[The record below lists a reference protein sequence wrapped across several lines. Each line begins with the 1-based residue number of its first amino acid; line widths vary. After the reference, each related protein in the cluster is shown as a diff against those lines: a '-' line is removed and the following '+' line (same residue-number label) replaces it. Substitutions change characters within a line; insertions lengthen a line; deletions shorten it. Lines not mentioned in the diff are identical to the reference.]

1 VHIKPFTPMLIGV
14 KQIANFREYSFPPGR
29 RVPALP
35 IGAADRARWLVLE
48 EGDLRVNPSVLGS
61 ARLLRAGERLRRS
74 RTFFGTSPFPQ
85 DAESLGKSSFRQN
98 AETSTLQACAP
109 QIIASLLFVTTHAGG
124 ATLQERI
131 DAAAPNET
139 IRIEAGLHSG
149 AIKINKPL
157 TLSGEPGAEIRGNGS
172 GKVVT
177 IAADDVTILGLRIT
191 GSGLQL
197 SDDDAAVFVTGN
209 RTKIENCTIADS
221 LHGVYLKKVS
231 GAQILNNRIQ
241 GKTTLAAS
249 TEPVE
254 KGIGQSAENCDTILA
269 ANRRG
274 NGIHQWNCEGNL
286 IRDNE
291 ISDARDGIYFSF
303 TNNSRVENN
312 LIHHV
317 RYGLHYMYSDTN
329 VFENNTFTE
338 NAAGAAIMFSKSMVV
353 RGNRFVS
360 NRGYRAYGL
369 IFQSSDNSRLERNEI
384 SENAVGLSFNQ
395 CNQNEVVGNRVTR
408 NYIGLRFGSNSDG
421 NRFTENI
428 FTGNLH
434 PIETGASDVSGS
446 LWAVHGVGNLWD
458 TEHELDLDRDGIADL
473 PHRELDLFGVLRRDF
488 PAVAFLSD
496 SPAVKLLRFANERAV
511 IPGMSSIEDPAPLT
525 SRFWR
530 IRSQR
535 AAHSALANK

>member
-1 VHIKPFTPMLIGV
+1 MLVFTV
-14 KQIANFREYSFPPGR
+14 NS
-29 RVPALP
+29 
-35 IGAADRARWLVLE
+35 GA
-48 EGDLRVNPSVLGS
+48 
-61 ARLLRAGERLRRS
+61 
-74 RTFFGTSPFPQ
+74 
-85 DAESLGKSSFRQN
+85 
-98 AETSTLQACAP
+98 
-109 QIIASLLFVTTHAGG
+109 
-124 ATLQERI
+124 ATLQETV
-131 DAAAPNET
+131 DAAVPGEA
-139 IRIEAGLHSG
+139 IRVEAGGHRG
-149 AIKINKPL
+149 PIIIKKSL
-157 TLSGEPGAEIRGNGS
+157 TLIGEPGAEIRGTGS

-177 IAADDVTILGLRIT
+177 IATDDATLRGLRIT
-191 GSGLQL
+191 GSGLRL
-197 SDDDAAVFVTGN
+197 SDDDAAIFVTGN
-209 RTKIENCTIADS
+209 HAIIENCVVADS
-221 LHGVYLKKVS
+221 LHGIYLKKVS
-231 GAQILNNRIQ
+231 GARILNNRIQ

-254 KGIGQSAENCDTILA
+254 KGIGQSAENCDTTLV

-286 IRDNE
+286 IRGNE
-291 ISDARDGIYFSF
+291 ISDTRDGIYFSF

-312 LIHHV
+312 LIQHA
-317 RYGLHYMYSDTN
+317 RYGLHYMYSDGN
-329 VFENNTFTE
+329 IFEHNTFTE
-338 NAAGAAIMFSKSMVV
+338 NAAGAAIMFSKNMVV

-369 IFQSSDNSRLERNEI
+369 IFQSSDNSRLEQNEI

-458 TEHELDLDRDGIADL
+458 TQLELDFDRDGIVDI
-473 PHRELDLFGVLRRDF
+473 PHRELDLFGILRRDF
-488 PAVAFLSD
+488 PAIAFLSE

-511 IPGMSSIEDPAPLT
+511 IPGISSIEDPAPLT
-525 SRFWR
+525 SGFWK
-530 IRSQR
+530 IRAQR
-535 AAHSALANK
+535 SAHSVLAKK

>member
-1 VHIKPFTPMLIGV
+1 MLFLTL
-14 KQIANFREYSFPPGR
+14 KA
-29 RVPALP
+29 
-35 IGAADRARWLVLE
+35 GA
-48 EGDLRVNPSVLGS
+48 
-61 ARLLRAGERLRRS
+61 
-74 RTFFGTSPFPQ
+74 
-85 DAESLGKSSFRQN
+85 
-98 AETSTLQACAP
+98 
-109 QIIASLLFVTTHAGG
+109 
-124 ATLQERI
+124 ATLQQQI
-131 DAAAPNET
+131 DAAAPNEI
-139 IRIEAGLHSG
+139 IRLEADVYAG

-157 TLSGEPGAEIRGNGS
+157 TVIGEPGAEIRGNET

-177 IAADDVTILGLRIT
+177 IAGDDVSLRGLRIT

-197 SDDDAAVFVTGN
+197 SDDDAAIFVTGN
-209 RTKIENCTIADS
+209 RVKIENCVIADS
-221 LHGVYLKKVS
+221 LHGVYLKKIS

-254 KGIGQSAENCDTILA
+254 KGIGQSAENCDTTLI

-286 IRDNE
+286 IRGNE
-291 ISDARDGIYFSF
+291 ISEARDGIYFSF

-317 RYGLHYMYSDTN
+317 RYGLHYMYSDGN
-329 VFENNTFTE
+329 IFENNTFTE
-338 NAAGAAIMFSKSMVV
+338 NAAGAAIMFSKNMVV

-369 IFQSSDNSRLERNEI
+369 IFQSSDNSRLEQNEI

-408 NYIGLRFGSNSDG
+408 NYIGLRFGSNSDA

-446 LWAVHGVGNLWD
+446 LWAVHGIGNLWD
-458 TEHELDLDRDGIADL
+458 TELNLDLDRDGIVDL
-473 PHRELDLFGVLRRDF
+473 PHRELDLFGILRRDF
-488 PAVAFLSD
+488 PAIAFLSE

-525 SRFWR
+525 SQFWR
-530 IRSQR
+530 IRAQR
-535 AAHSALANK
+535 SARSALANNK

>member
-1 VHIKPFTPMLIGV
+1 MKADCLG
-14 KQIANFREYSFPPGR
+14 IARLCRAGDSESFRE
-29 RVPALP
+29 
-35 IGAADRARWLVLE
+35 
-48 EGDLRVNPSVLGS
+48 
-61 ARLLRAGERLRRS
+61 S
-74 RTFFGTSPFPQ
+74 RTFLKTRRSSQ
-85 DAESLGKSSFRQN
+85 DDETPGKSSFRQY

-109 QIIASLLFVTTHAGG
+109 RIIATLFFVTTCAGA
-124 ATLQERI
+124 ATIQQRI

-139 IRIEAGLHSG
+139 IRIESG
-149 AIKINKPL
+149 VHPGSIVISKPV
-157 TLSGEPGAEIRGNGS
+157 TLLGEPGAEIRGNGS

-177 IAADDVTILGLRIT
+177 IAADNVTLRGLRIT

-197 SDDDAAVFVTGN
+197 SDDDAAVFVVANNAT
-209 RTKIENCTIADS
+209 IENCTIADS
-221 LHGVYLKKVS
+221 LHGIYLKKVS
-231 GAQILNNRIQ
+231 GAQILNNQIQ
-241 GKTTLAAS
+241 GKTSVAQAPAENMTAGKPSLL
-249 TEPVE
+249 EIE
-254 KGIGQSAENCDTILA
+254 KGVGQGAENCDTTVV

-274 NGIHQWNCEGNL
+274 NGIHQWNCERNL
-286 IRDNE
+286 IRGNE

-312 LIHHV
+312 LIRHV
-317 RYGLHYMYSDTN
+317 RYGLHYMYSDAN
-329 VFENNTFTE
+329 IFENNTFTE
-338 NAAGAAIMFSKSMVV
+338 NAAGAAIMFSKNMVV

-369 IFQSSDNSRLERNEI
+369 IFQSSDNSRLEQNDI

-408 NYIGLRFGSNSDG
+408 NYIGLRFGSNSDA

-458 TEHELDLDRDGIADL
+458 TEVELDLDRDGVVDV
-473 PHRELDLFGVLRRDF
+473 PHRELDLFGILRRDF
-488 PAVAFLSD
+488 PAIAFLSE

-511 IPGMSSIEDPAPLT
+511 IPGISSIEDPAPLT

-530 IRSQR
+530 IRAQR
-535 AAHSALANK
+535 AATSSVANK